1 MSRLIAFGCSNT
13 YGQGLEDCYV
23 NGSYG
28 DSPSKLSWPFLL
40 GELLEK
46 EVVNNGYPSVSNFE
60 ILYRILNFDF
70 QKNDVVVILWTF
82 YFRDLIFK
90 DAKNYER
97 IGTWNKS
104 KIFND
109 WAMAHSNID
118 LKIRSLFYMNHAEL
132 YLNSLDIKN
141 FSFVIDPELVQDI
154 PEYLNIKNLKLNVNL
169 TQVDKALD
177 GYHLGPISHKRYALS
192 FYKEMQ

>member
-23 NGSYG
+23 NGSHG

-109 WAMAHSNID
+109 WAMTHSNID
-118 LKIRSLFYMNHAEL
+118 LKIRSLFHMNHAEL

-169 TQVDKALD
+169 IQVDNALD
-177 GYHLGPISHKRYALS
+177 EYHLGPISHKRYALS